1 MLTGY
6 VSTSMAFTKNPM
18 SYTIVPYCIC
28 LISVIMEILHI
39 HGRERT
45 IIQEQV
51 IFISM
56 QIYVQTVTVAKM
68 QLGLRVLAQVLIAT
82 SLGASIPTP

>member
-18 SYTIVPYCIC
+18 SYMIVPYCIC

-39 HGRERT
+39 HGQNST

-51 IFISM
+51 IFIST
-56 QIYVQTVTVAKM
+56 QIYVPTVAVVKM
-68 QLGLRVLAQVLIAT
+68 QLGLNSLAQVLIAT
-82 SLGASIPTP
+82 SLGASIPTQ